1 MKILSDS
8 DDRVVRRIRM
18 LTLHLRGADQSS
30 TDMAEEGPRNL
41 APVPCARANRVSVI
55 TSELSS
61 YMRGNHRDVQER
73 IFQFFESRPDLQ
85 TPVSIS
91 MEDHRE
97 LCMRQITAIVR
108 DCGIRPFR
116 HLFDDPDKYFAIMEA
131 VGAIDMSIG
140 VKMGVQF
147 RY

>member
-1 MKILSDS
+1 MSAS
-8 DDRVVRRIRM
+8 DDRAARRIRT
-18 LTLHLRGADQSS
+18 LALHLRDGDHSSADK
-30 TDMAEEGPRNL
+30 AEDGLRNL
-41 APVPCARANRVSVI
+41 APVPCARANKVSVI

-61 YMRGNHRDVQER
+61 YLRANHRDVQER
-73 IFQFFESRPDLQ
+73 IFEFFESRPDLQ

-97 LCMRQITAIVR
+97 LCMRQITAVVR

-116 HLFDDPDKYFAIMEA
+116 HLLDEPEKYFAIMEA